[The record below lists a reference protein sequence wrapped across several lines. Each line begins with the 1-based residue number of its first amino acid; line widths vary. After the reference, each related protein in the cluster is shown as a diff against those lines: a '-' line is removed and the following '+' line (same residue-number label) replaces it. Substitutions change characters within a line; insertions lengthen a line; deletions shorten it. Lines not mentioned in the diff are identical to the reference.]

1 MAAEGAG
8 IKDLVEALSG
18 EALRDFLRNLRH
30 HTELQRRILRGEL
43 DQTAVNRAYLE
54 YARRESSGYRREV
67 SELTV
72 RYYRDLADVGTRFS
86 KQFYDEMLTPAAV
99 PPSVPSNGKADD
111 ASVQRVPIEL
121 HGEPG
126 REVVARFGLEN
137 TDPTPAEVRFEV
149 GPCFGPDGETFT
161 APLSLH
167 PALLTIPPN
176 DKAEV
181 TIRLAMLG
189 SIFIPGHLYRT
200 AVRVSGHKD
209 LELDVV
215 IWAEDPIP
223 VLPTENPP
231 PAEAGAEASPPEKV
245 PAFEVRCPGCGRS
258 FPRSQPT
265 TRLHPHHDTAG
276 SACPVRAGEMILN

>member
-1 MAAEGAG
+1 MAVEGSG

-43 DQTAVNRAYLE
+43 DQAVVNRAYLE
-54 YARRESSGYRREV
+54 YARRESTGYRREV
-67 SELTV
+67 AELTV

-86 KQFYDEMLTPAAV
+86 KQFYDEMLTPDVV
-99 PPSVPSNGKADD
+99 PVSIPSNGKAPDG
-111 ASVQRVPIEL
+111 SVQRVPIEL

-189 SIFIPGHLYRT
+189 SVFVPGHLYRT
-200 AVRVSGHKD
+200 TVRVSGHKD
-209 LELDVV
+209 LELDLV
-215 IWAEDPIP
+215 IWAEDPIV
-223 VLPTENPP
+223 VLPGGAV
-231 PAEAGAEASPPEKV
+231 PAAEASDETATGKA
-245 PAFEVRCPGCGRS
+245 PAFEVRCPRCGRS
-258 FPRSQPT
+258 FRRSQPS
-265 TRLHPHHDTAG
+265 TRLHPHHDTKG
-276 SACPVRAGEMILN
+276 SACPGRIGEVIVH